1 MLFVLSVLVLCLVLS
16 CFVLPRVERSGS
28 VVQCCVMLSDVMQCV
43 LMSCK
48 VLKCEAMSWIVYCCY
63 VMLCNV

>member
-1 MLFVLSVLVLCLVLS
+1 MLSYVVWLQTGNSCLVVPKDS
-16 CFVLPRVERSGS
+16 CS
-28 VVQCCVMLSDVMQCV
+28 VVQCCGMFSNVMQCV

-63 VMLCNV
+63 VMLYNV